1 MKLDEAIETTT
12 RFFNDLIGSVI
23 PAIVLIVGLSLM
35 HLGPFKIFDAGTL
48 LSNATLTF
56 VAVGLM
62 FAGGHILTALFDY
75 ALHPTL
81 RAFRI
86 VKKFDETKMMDHL
99 SYQVFAAEIDK
110 FVGPMSMLR
119 GDEWNYHDLR
129 SIALSLSSDGAS
141 LGRRFMFI
149 SLLCNGVG
157 TALIIVLLDFIGCL
171 IFDPKILFPYPM
183 AVNWGVQSALL
194 LAASIAMFKRGENFY
209 GRALAT
215 PFPIALAELMLR
227 KENNVGER

>member
-1 MKLDEAIETTT
+1 MA
-12 RFFNDLIGSVI
+12 
-23 PAIVLIVGLSLM
+23 
-35 HLGPFKIFDAGTL
+35 
-48 LSNATLTF
+48 
-56 VAVGLM
+56 
-62 FAGGHILTALFDY
+62 
-75 ALHPTL
+75 
-81 RAFRI
+81 
-86 VKKFDETKMMDHL
+86 HL

-119 GDEWNYHDLR
+119 GNEWNYHDLR

-183 AVNWGVQSALL
+183 AVNWGLQSALL